1 MGKPSQRLKPR
12 PTASTRRRLVV
23 SRHRSTTNNVCCLY
37 PATVQASLPPIAPI
51 LGIDR
56 SAGDAPLYWDPF
68 AVYDAGLVTN
78 PNVFVMGE
86 PGYAKSSLIKCW
98 CYWQYCLWGL
108 TRWVTFTDP
117 KGEYR
122 PLAELMGM
130 SVVRLEPG
138 GRTRI
143 NPLESPRGLSAEEAA
158 DDRTVQSTLLA
169 GMAGTQLHRPL
180 TQLERKMLRM
190 VIDVLNARRGP
201 TSPTLPDVVAL
212 LTEPNADM
220 CAATVRDV
228 VELVRDTEELRFC
241 LDELCTGPLAG
252 MFDGP
257 STVSVD
263 WSGPGVVMDLSG
275 VVDDDRAMPL
285 VMSASMSWTRQQKHH
300 LVGRQVTNINDESYY
315 MYKRAETVE
324 FAQSRRKLGRQ
335 FGEANIDI
343 CHRPSDLGSQADD
356 GSAVSK
362 MAAGLIKDTSMR
374 IIFRQAPDE
383 LEAAT
388 HMLGLTETER
398 ACIARLKRGRAL
410 WKINDWSLLARH
422 HRPDVLHHVTDT
434 DGRMRR
440 ASLLDVD
447 PATELA
453 VDDDE
458 AA

>member
-1 MGKPSQRLKPR
+1 VEDL
-12 PTASTRRRLVV
+12 TALAAFGWNDRVAADATAAAAD
-23 SRHRSTTNNVCCLY
+23 H
-37 PATVQASLPPIAPI
+37 PGATV
-51 LGIDR
+51 
-56 SAGDAPLYWDPF
+56 
-68 AVYDAGLVTN
+68 
-78 PNVFVMGE
+78 
-86 PGYAKSSLIKCW
+86 
-98 CYWQYCLWGL
+98 
-108 TRWVTFTDP
+108 
-117 KGEYR
+117 
-122 PLAELMGM
+122 
-130 SVVRLEPG
+130 
-138 GRTRI
+138 GRVARV
-143 NPLESPRGLSAEEAA
+143 
-158 DDRTVQSTLLA
+158 D
-169 GMAGTQLHRPL
+169 
-180 TQLERKMLRM
+180 KRM
-190 VIDVLNARRGP
+190 VNVLTANGKVRAATGAESLA
-201 TSPTLPDVVAL
+201 TGDWVLIADGEKWPDVVAL

-398 ACIARLKRGRAL
+398 ACIAPPKRGPAL

-447 PATELA
+447 PAAELA

>member
-1 MGKPSQRLKPR
+1 MAKYRQRLKPR
-12 PTASTRRRLVV
+12 PNASSRRRLRVP
-23 SRHRSTTNNVCCLY
+23 RHRSTTNNVCCLY

-56 SAGDAPLYWDPF
+56 SAGEAPLYWDPF

-86 PGYAKSSLIKCW
+86 PGYAKSSLIKVW
-98 CYWQYCLWGL
+98 CYWQYCLWGKS
-108 TRWVTFTDP
+108 RWVTFTDP
-117 KGEYR
+117 KGEYL

-130 SVVRLEPG
+130 SVVKLEPG
-138 GRTRI
+138 GATRI
-143 NPLESPRGLSAEEAA
+143 NPLDAPRNLTDDESVK
-158 DDRTVQSTLLA
+158 DRRVQSTLLA

-180 TQLERKMLRM
+180 IPLERKMLRM
-190 VIDVLNARRGP
+190 VIDVLDARRG
-201 TSPTLPDVVAL
+201 TASPTLPDVVAM
-212 LTEPNADM
+212 LTDPNNDM
-220 CAATVRDV
+220 CAAAARVRH
-228 VELVRDTEELRFC
+228 ELIRDTEDLRFC

-252 MFDGP
+252 MFDGA

-263 WSGPGVVMDLSG
+263 WSGPGLVMDLSG

-285 VMSASMSWTRQQKHH
+285 VMSAAMSWTRQQKHH
-300 LVGRQVTNINDESYY
+300 LTGRQVTNINDESYY

-374 IIFRQAPDE
+374 IIFRQASDE
-383 LEAAT
+383 LDAAT
-388 HMLGLTETER
+388 NMLGLTATER
-398 ACIARLKRGRAL
+398 MCISRLKRGRAL
-410 WKINDWSLLARH
+410 WKINDWSLLGQH
-422 HRPDVLHHVTDT
+422 HRPEVLMNVTDT
-434 DGRMRR
+434 DSRMRR
-440 ASLLDVD
+440 ASLLDID
-447 PATELA
+447 PAAELDA
-453 VDDDE
+453 DQ
-458 AA
+458 AGQ